1 MRLVLI
7 SSARS
12 KAVHT
17 RDECRNLNR
26 SAQDETD
33 TGQRHASGRYKSL
46 VNLREVGS
54 TLGWREERHLQVKL
68 ASDASQS
75 GWGGVILSPTSQ
87 EVSDYW
93 TEEEMRLDISTK
105 EALAVGHVLR
115 AFRTLVT
122 NARVDIIVDTQAV
135 MFAWNNKGLEVTHG
149 ARQLEILF
157 FITME
162 LNILLRLWYVSTHLN
177 PADVPS
183 RRLSSVHVKLAPGYG
198 AWYNS
203 NLVDRMVIPVT
214 SWPWTRM

>member
-115 AFRTLVT
+115 VFRTLVT

-135 MFAWNNKGLEVTHG
+135 MFAWNNKGVGSHSRSKAIRNTVLHYNGIEHSSATVVRFHPF
-149 ARQLEILF
+149 E
-157 FITME
+157 
-162 LNILLRLWYVSTHLN
+162 
-177 PADVPS
+177 PS
-183 RRLSSVHVKLAPGYG
+183 
-198 AWYNS
+198 
-203 NLVDRMVIPVT
+203 
-214 SWPWTRM
+214 

>member
-162 LNILLRLWYVSTHLN
+162 LNILLRLSYVSTHLN